1 MHGSRINSSTTPL
14 SLAVVIC
21 THNPRAGY
29 LTRTLDALRQQTL
42 PTTAWSLLIVDN
54 CSSPPVEDTVSLQWH
69 PFSRIVREPAIGL
82 THARFRGIRE
92 TASDVLVFVDDD
104 NVLDA
109 RYLETVLKVMGKM
122 PMLGCVGAG
131 EIVAEFEESAEASLT
146 PYVPMVAIRTV
157 ATAHW
162 SNNSADGLIPWGA
175 GMAVSRQVAKAV
187 VAEAESNPLRLDL
200 DRRGDELNSCGDDEF
215 SWVASQLGLGHGLF
229 PELRLLHLI
238 PRQRVQKEYLLKLAE
253 GHAYS
258 RVLFSAL
265 HGRMPESSSEE
276 PALWS
281 AVCKLLT
288 FRFGKAARELLQ
300 LAREAK
306 LSDTDRAF
314 TQANRR
320 GTRRAAAYVRSLA
333 FSGSCNSPT
342 QAGE

>member
-1 MHGSRINSSTTPL
+1 
-14 SLAVVIC
+14 VIC
-21 THNPRAGY
+21 THNPRALY

-54 CSSPPVEDTVSLQWH
+54 SSSPPVEDTVSLQWH

-109 RYLETVLKVMGKM
+109 RYLETVLEIMSTM

-131 EIVAEFEESAEASLT
+131 EIVAEFEENPEAALI

-162 SNNSADGLIPWGA
+162 SNNPADGLIPWGA

-238 PRQRVQKEYLLKLAE
+238 PRQRVQKDYLLRLAE

-265 HGRMPESSSEE
+265 HGRLPDSTHEDPSFASVVHKTITLRLES
-276 PALWS
+276 
-281 AVCKLLT
+281 
-288 FRFGKAARELLQ
+288 AARELLH
-300 LAREAK
+300 LA
-306 LSDTDRAF
+306 SDARLAVTDRAF
-314 TQANRR
+314 RRASRR
-320 GTRRAAAYVRSLA
+320 GARRAAARLGPLA
-333 FSGSCNSPT
+333 RTGSSDLRT
-342 QAGE
+342 SQRE